1 MDDELGFQTAA
12 ACIVESVSLQ
22 YLLGMHQ
29 PTVME
34 EGERWNGKD
43 DLSALCSIGI
53 KVLSEFLVNVP
64 ILIFWCGGEQ
74 SYENFCEK
82 ELTIKKRFEP
92 SLGLKNILEK
102 NLQEKLWMGS

>member
-34 EGERWNGKD
+34 EGER
-43 DLSALCSIGI
+43 
-53 KVLSEFLVNVP
+53 
-64 ILIFWCGGEQ
+64 
-74 SYENFCEK
+74 
-82 ELTIKKRFEP
+82 
-92 SLGLKNILEK
+92 
-102 NLQEKLWMGS
+102 